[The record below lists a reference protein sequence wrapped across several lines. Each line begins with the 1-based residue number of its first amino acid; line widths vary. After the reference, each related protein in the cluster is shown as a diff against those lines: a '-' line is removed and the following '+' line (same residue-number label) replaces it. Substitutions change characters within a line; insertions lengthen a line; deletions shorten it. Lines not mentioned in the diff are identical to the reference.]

1 MFGYIRTDTP
11 EMRVRENEYYRAVYC
26 GLCKAQG
33 KCTGQ
38 CSRFTLSYD
47 VVFLALLRMAVTGE
61 KPTFKSGN
69 CIAHPFKKRA
79 YAEFCDSLA
88 YCSYA
93 YAILAY
99 GKNIDDLYDEKGG
112 KRLKARLAKPF
123 TAHMRKKALKKNFKE
138 LDESVREG
146 LRLLSETE
154 KEKMASVDVPAE
166 RFGEIMSDIL
176 SYGLEGTDAKI
187 MKNIGKHLGRWI
199 YIIDAAD
206 DLAEDLERKRYNPFA
221 CLYGNQPLTPE
232 QRESV
237 AVSLKLELMSAE
249 PAFDLL
255 DFDEIPDIEGIIHNI
270 IYSGM
275 PDVAERVLEIN
286 GKCRKTNKKPSKGKK

>member
-1 MFGYIRTDTP
+1 MFEQNYNP
-11 EMRVRENEYYRAVYC
+11 EAS
-26 GLCKAQG
+26 LKKIAKA
-33 KCTGQ
+33 
-38 CSRFTLSYD
+38 
-47 VVFLALLRMAVTGE
+47 ALGV
-61 KPTFKSGN
+61 
-69 CIAHPFKKRA
+69 
-79 YAEFCDSLA
+79 
-88 YCSYA
+88 SYA
-93 YAILAY
+93 IIGVFVLAALISLIAF

-146 LRLLSETE
+146 LRLLSATE

-187 MKNIGKHLGRWI
+187 MKSIGKHLGRWI

-206 DLAEDLERKRYNPFA
+206 DLDEDLERERYNPFA
-221 CLYGNQPLTPE
+221 CLYGNRPLTQE
-232 QRESV
+232 QKESV
-237 AVSLKLELMSAE
+237 AVSLKLELLAAE

-286 GKCRKTNKKPSKGKK
+286 GKCKKANKKPSKGKK

>member
-47 VVFLALLRMAVTGE
+47 VVFLALLRMAISGE
-61 KPTFKSGN
+61 KPTFKRGN

-88 YCSYA
+88 YCAYA

-99 GKNIDDLYDEKGG
+99 GKNIDDLNDEKGT
-112 KRLKARLAKPF
+112 KKLKARLAKPF
-123 TAHMRKKALKKNFKE
+123 TAHMRKKALKKNYHE
-138 LDESVREG
+138 LDNAINEG
-146 LRLLSETE
+146 LKLLSETE
-154 KEKMASVDVPAE
+154 KAKLSSVDVPADK
-166 RFGEIMSDIL
+166 FGDVMSEIL
-176 SYGLEGTDAKI
+176 SYGLDGVNAKI

-206 DLAEDLERKRYNPFA
+206 DLEEDLQRERYNPFA
-221 CLYGNQPLTPE
+221 CLYMGQPLTDE
-232 QRESV
+232 QKESV
-237 AVSLKLELMSAE
+237 SVSLRLELLAAE
-249 PAFDLL
+249 PAFDLI
-255 DFDEIPDIEGIIHNI
+255 DFDDNRDIEEIIHNI
-270 IYSGM
+270 IYRGM

-286 GKCRKTNKKPSKGKK
+286 GKTKKAKKKQAKGK